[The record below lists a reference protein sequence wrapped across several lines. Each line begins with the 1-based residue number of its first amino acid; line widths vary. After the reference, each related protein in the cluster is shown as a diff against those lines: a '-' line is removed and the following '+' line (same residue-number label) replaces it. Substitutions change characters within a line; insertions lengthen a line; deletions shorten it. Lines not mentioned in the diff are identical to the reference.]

1 MMLGIIKS
9 ITPKERFILAGS
21 LAVMVLL
28 LIKRGELPLVL
39 TLGLFFIA
47 YIAVAYDVVISAFKT
62 LFIRHRMS
70 EQFLMTIATFG
81 AFALQDYPEA
91 LAVMIFYKIGDIF
104 EEYASGKSHEEIT
117 SLVKLKPSF
126 ARLVKDDGSEEMVK
140 PRKVK
145 IGDVIRVKAGEAIAL
160 DGVLLKGY
168 AQVNLAALTGES
180 MPVTFK
186 EGDEI
191 PSGGINLSQVV
202 ELKVTRD
209 YRNSSIARLI
219 NLIEDAA
226 ANKSRPEALIT
237 RFAVWYTPIVVA
249 CAALLALVPLFIS
262 GESWADWT
270 QRALVFLVVSCP
282 CALVLSV
289 PLSFF
294 GGIGAIS
301 RIGVMVKGSIFI
313 ENLARL
319 KALCFD
325 KTGTITYGK
334 FKVTEFKVKDD
345 KALAYL
351 KALEEQSTHP
361 LAQAAVSFCTEHL
374 KGQSVFKANEV
385 KEIAGFG
392 IEGEIDGHHVVA
404 CSKEYAK
411 KLCGTLDLSA
421 QKLGTEIYVVE
432 DHKLLGLFVLFDEVR
447 EDAQELF
454 VKLKDLGIATAMIT
468 GDKKEVAQVIARELN
483 LSEVYAEQLPDDKL
497 KAFNEIKKHY
507 GLVGYV
513 GDGINDAP
521 VLAASDAGIA
531 MGQFGSASAVEASD
545 VVIMQ
550 DELSKIAKTIELSRK
565 TLSLAMQNMIF
576 VILAKLIILILGALG
591 MAGIWLAIVGDVG
604 LCVLA
609 VLNAMR
615 ALTWVKNKVDL
626 KELKTAVA

>member
-237 RFAVWYTPIVVA
+237 RFAVWYTPIVVC
-249 CAALLALVPLFIS
+249 CAVLLALVPLVVN
-262 GESWADWT
+262 GESWSDWT

-301 RIGVMVKGSIFI
+301 RLGVMVKGSIFI

-392 IEGEIDGHHVVA
+392 IEGEIEGHKVIA
-404 CSKEYAK
+404 CRKEYAQ
-411 KLCGTLDLSA
+411 KLCGSLDLSPT
-421 QKLGTEIYVVE
+421 KLGTEIYIVE
-432 DHKLLGLFVLFDEVR
+432 DNKLLGLVVLFDEIR
-447 EDAQELF
+447 EDAKALF
-454 VKLKDLGIATAMIT
+454 LKLKELHIETAMIT
-468 GDKKEVAQVIARELN
+468 GDKKKVAQVIARELN
-483 LSEVYAEQLPDDKL
+483 LSKVYAEQLPDDKL

-550 DELSKIAKTIELSRK
+550 DELGKIAKAIELSRK
-565 TLSLAMQNMIF
+565 TLTLAMQNMIF

-591 MAGIWLAIVGDVG
+591 LAGIWLAIVGDVG
-604 LCVLA
+604 LCILA

-626 KELKTAVA
+626 KDLKEVTV